1 MPALVIPQD
10 MPSIST
16 KEIYGNDPSGQ
27 PTPAR
32 TETARERGFASR
44 AHRTVSPAGGA
55 RACGFADPAAVLPAG
70 GDHCLADGALDAHGG
85 AEAKEFSK
93 LREAGPTPQD
103 NGRGPLHRPARTPD
117 LGLAPATRKAAPPRW
132 LPWLASLAVALPG
145 LALASSPFA
154 TGANATQTQLVAILT
169 PLAAV
174 AVMVSG
180 VMAWFGRISWWWMVG
195 VVLGTVLVFGGPQIV
210 SWIRGMFGV

>member
-1 MPALVIPQD
+1 MF
-10 MPSIST
+10 
-16 KEIYGNDPSGQ
+16 G
-27 PTPAR
+27 
-32 TETARERGFASR
+32 
-44 AHRTVSPAGGA
+44 
-55 RACGFADPAAVLPAG
+55 
-70 GDHCLADGALDAHGG
+70 
-85 AEAKEFSK
+85 
-93 LREAGPTPQD
+93 
-103 NGRGPLHRPARTPD
+103 LH
-117 LGLAPATRKAAPPRW
+117 
-132 LPWLASLAVALPG
+132 WLAALLVVLPG
-145 LALASSPFA
+145 LAFAGSPFA